1 MKEGWTGQVQWPTQ
15 SESENVIDRADVTF
29 MQCNKDLH
37 ILSPGSK
44 IRKCANGLKGM
55 KSADVL
61 RKITQKKMANGL
73 TTTEG
78 LKNGTVA
85 V

>member
-1 MKEGWTGQVQWPTQ
+1 
-15 SESENVIDRADVTF
+15 

-37 ILSPGSK
+37 ILSSESK
-44 IRKCANGLKGM
+44 IRKYANGLKGI

-61 RKITQKKMANGL
+61 RKIKQKKMANGL

-78 LKNGTVA
+78 LMQKRIRIQMA
-85 V
+85 VVDVVVFEVRTSL

>member
-1 MKEGWTGQVQWPTQ
+1 
-15 SESENVIDRADVTF
+15 
-29 MQCNKDLH
+29 
-37 ILSPGSK
+37 
-44 IRKCANGLKGM
+44 M

-85 V
+85 VWRIRIQIAVVDVAVVRSSYQLVEAGC

>member
-1 MKEGWTGQVQWPTQ
+1 
-15 SESENVIDRADVTF
+15 

-37 ILSPGSK
+37 ILSLESNK
-44 IRKCANGLKGM
+44 IKFANWLKGM

-61 RKITQKKMANGL
+61 RRITRKKMANGL

-78 LKNGTVA
+78 LTNGTVA